1 MPTSSSAIWTAQCSI
16 FSTSI
21 ATSYPAVT
29 TRGMKEEEMMDI
41 ADFIH
46 RVLEARENP
55 AQITKIRDE
64 VHAFSRKF
72 PLPF

>member
-1 MPTSSSAIWTAQCSI
+1 
-16 FSTSI
+16 
-21 ATSYPAVT
+21 
-29 TRGMKEEEMMDI
+29 MKEEEMMDI

-46 RVLEARENP
+46 RTLSARDDDD
-55 AQITKIRDE
+55 AIAKIREE

>member
-1 MPTSSSAIWTAQCSI
+1 
-16 FSTSI
+16 
-21 ATSYPAVT
+21 
-29 TRGMKEEEMMDI
+29 MKEEEMMDI

-46 RVLEARENP
+46 RTLTSRED
-55 AQITKIRDE
+55 AAAVAKLREE